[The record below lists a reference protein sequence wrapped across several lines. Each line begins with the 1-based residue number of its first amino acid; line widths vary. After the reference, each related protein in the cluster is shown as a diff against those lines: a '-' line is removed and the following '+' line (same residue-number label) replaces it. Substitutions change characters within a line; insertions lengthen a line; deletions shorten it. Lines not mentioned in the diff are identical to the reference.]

1 MRKKA
6 ENNVNYQNRAR
17 EFRIGDV
24 VVPYGLWNS
33 QSGRITAVY
42 PAIGMADVEFPIGN
56 KRVPVEALMIQS
68 DPDVSPPF
76 TNSSVA
82 KTASARRI
90 VALYWAGRDRKYRAT
105 RSECEQKSVICP
117 RCPGSAMRKTT
128 FTRAE
133 GASEHLLGCPTCMF
147 LIRFEDIPNH
157 WKWGG

>member
-6 ENNVNYQNRAR
+6 QNNVNYQTRAR
-17 EFRIGDV
+17 EFSIGDV

-56 KRVPVEALMIQS
+56 KRVPVEVLMIQS
-68 DPDVSPPF
+68 DADVAPPY
-76 TNSSVA
+76 TNSVVA
-82 KTASARRI
+82 KTASAKRV
-90 VALYWAGRDRKYRAT
+90 VALYWADKDRKYRAT
-105 RSECEQKSVICP
+105 RSECEQKSVSCP
-117 RCPGSAMRKTT
+117 RCPGSPMRKST

-133 GASEHLLGCPTCMF
+133 GASEHLLGCPKCMF

-157 WKWGG
+157 WKWGE

>member
-68 DPDVSPPF
+68 DPDVAPPF
-76 TNSSVA
+76 TNSAVA
-82 KTASARRI
+82 KTASARRV
-90 VALYWAGRDRKYRAT
+90 VALYWADKDRKYRAT
-105 RSECEQKSVICP
+105 RSECEQKSVLCP
-117 RCPGSAMRKTT
+117 RCPDSHMRKTT

-157 WKWGG
+157 WKWSE

>member
-1 MRKKA
+1 VRKKA

-56 KRVPVEALMIQS
+56 KRVPVEVLMIQS
-68 DPDVSPPF
+68 DPDVAPPF
-76 TNSSVA
+76 TNSAVA
-82 KTASARRI
+82 KTASARRV
-90 VALYWAGRDRKYRAT
+90 VALYWADKDRKYRAT
-105 RSECEQKSVICP
+105 RSECEQKSVSCP
-117 RCPGSAMRKTT
+117 RCPDSHMRKTT

-157 WKWGG
+157 WKWGE